1 MPSKEPHTKEV
12 LMQEREAVR
21 NEIPLHV
28 VDRLE
33 SEWRSVQVERSS
45 LGRAPKTDTVDRAT
59 TMPVD
64 NLGTAN
70 S

>member
-1 MPSKEPHTKEV
+1 
-12 LMQEREAVR
+12 MQEREAMR

-33 SEWRSVQVERSS
+33 SEWRSVQVERSA
-45 LGRAPKTDTVDRAT
+45 RAPKTDTVDKTGA
-59 TMPVD
+59 MPGD

>member
-1 MPSKEPHTKEV
+1 
-12 LMQEREAVR
+12 MQEREAVR
-21 NEIPLHV
+21 NEIPLHI

-45 LGRAPKTDTVDRAT
+45 LGRAPKTDTVDRTVAV
-59 TMPVD
+59 PGG

>member
-1 MPSKEPHTKEV
+1 MPSNGPHTKEV

-21 NEIPLHV
+21 NEIPLHI

-45 LGRAPKTDTVDRAT
+45 LGRARKTDTVDRAAAI
-59 TMPVD
+59 PVD